1 MDTTTAGWT
10 APPGLEG
17 VVVAETRIGS
27 VRGEEGFYHY
37 GAYPA
42 PELAER
48 RSTEEVW
55 HLVHRGRL
63 PDAEELDAFAATT
76 GRLRLLPP
84 EVTAA
89 LPAIASTTGAQ
100 SLAGPRTA
108 LSLLAEAEGFG
119 PWLDLSADVIRHQAL
134 RLVAVL
140 PTLTASLWRLAQGR
154 DPVAPAPGRHLAE
167 DYLRMVTGSEPEPEH
182 VGALERYLVL
192 TVDHDFNASTF
203 TARTVTSTG
212 ADLGSA
218 VVAAMGALSG
228 PLHGGAPSLALDMLR
243 QIETA
248 DRAAEWVD
256 EALADGR
263 RIMGFGHRVYRT
275 EDPRSALL
283 KRTAVE
289 LGGPIVDL
297 ALEVEGTI
305 LDALQRHRPGREL
318 RTNVEYY
325 AGVVL
330 HLVGLPQE
338 LFTPTFAISRNI
350 GWTAHAIEQMDANRI
365 IRPRARYVGPPPD

>member
-37 GAYPA
+37 GPHPA
-42 PELAER
+42 PALAER
-48 RSTEEVW
+48 CTTEEVW
-55 HLVHRGRL
+55 HLLHRGHL
-63 PDAEELDAFAATT
+63 PDSDELDRFAATT
-76 GRLRLLPP
+76 GRLR
-84 EVTAA
+84 A
-89 LPAIASTTGAQ
+89 LPDDVASALGPIAAIGGSQ

-108 LSLLAEAEGFG
+108 LSLLAAAEGFG
-119 PWLDLSADVIRHQAL
+119 PWLDLSSDVIHHQAV

-140 PTLTASLWRLAQGR
+140 PTLTASLWRLGQGE
-154 DPVAPAPGRHLAE
+154 DPIAPTPDRPLAE
-167 DYLRMVTGSEPEPEH
+167 DYLRMVTGSEPLPQH
-182 VGALERYLVL
+182 VRALERYLVL
-192 TVDHDFNASTF
+192 TIDHGFNASTF

-228 PLHGGAPSLALDMLR
+228 PLHGGAPSLALDMLQ
-243 QIETA
+243 QIGRP
-248 DRAAEWVD
+248 DRAAAWVD
-256 EALADGR
+256 EALAGGR

-283 KRTAVE
+283 KQTAIE

-297 ALEVEGTI
+297 AIEVEGTI
-305 LDALQRHRPGREL
+305 LEALQRHRPGREL

-330 HLVGLPQE
+330 HLVGLPEE

-350 GWTAHAIEQMDANRI
+350 GWTAHAIEQMEANRL